1 MESNETGIYTTRAAA
16 FRSNK
21 HLGGGEYLFQQ
32 RLCAQVEVIIH
43 PARTGSVIA
52 ALGGDPA
59 GPL

>member
-1 MESNETGIYTTRAAA
+1 MRLA
-16 FRSNK
+16 FTPQGPLHSGATNIW
-21 HLGGGEYLFQQ
+21 GGGEYLFQQ